1 MLGKLAELF
10 IFGLAPLV
18 FGGLMIPGAFAAEEV
33 TIAGEVFYRERI
45 ALPPNAVLT
54 VRLMD
59 VSLADAPASI
69 IAEQK
74 IDPAGQV
81 PIKFQI
87 KVNPAV
93 IQPNVNYA
101 LQARITVDDT
111 LWFTNDERY
120 AIDPLKPQP
129 VQNDT
134 EDGQAERRGR
144 ANRAVRHDLVGG
156 RHQRQGG
163 ACIDDAQSTFSVT
176 PEGKVTGSGGCNRFC
191 AGRGQGRQD
200 QDRKSRRHH
209 DGLPRGAHGSGA
221 EVPGRPGGRPQP
233 TGSTATASSSSWTPT
248 ASISCGSPRRAEP
261 RPHSASNKKAGAGTP
276 ALHFG
281 SAAWRGCRTQ
291 SLSRRPRCRRTST

>member
-10 IFGLAPLV
+10 IFGLAPMV
-18 FGGLMIPGAFAAEEV
+18 FGGLMIPGAFAAEEI

-87 KVNPAV
+87 KVNPVA

-129 VQNDT
+129 VQMTLKMVKQNAEAVPAT
-134 EDGQAERRGR
+134 LFGTTWLAEDINGRG
-144 ANRAVRHDLVGG
+144 V
-156 RHQRQGG
+156 
-163 ACIDDAQSTFSVT
+163 IDDAQSTLSVT
-176 PEGKVTGSGGCNRFC
+176 PEGKVTGSGGCNRYF
-191 AGRGQGRQD
+191 AE
-200 QDRKSRRHH
+200 
-209 DGLPRGAHGSGA
+209 A
-221 EVPGRPGGRPQP
+221 EVKGDKITIG
-233 TGSTATASSSSWTPT
+233 
-248 ASISCGSPRRAEP
+248 
-261 RPHSASNKKAGAGTP
+261 KAGATMMACP
-276 ALHFG
+276 EALMDQERKFLAALEAAATYRIDG
-281 SAAWRGCRTQ
+281 DGKLFLVDANGADIVRFSAAG
-291 SLSRRPRCRRTST
+291 

>member
-1 MLGKLAELF
+1 MLGKVAELF

-18 FGGLMIPGAFAAEEV
+18 FSGLMIPGAFAAEEV

-93 IQPNVNYA
+93 TQPNVNYA

-129 VQNDT
+129 VQMT
-134 EDGQAERRGR
+134 LKMVKQGAEAAPATLFGTTWLAEDINGRG
-144 ANRAVRHDLVGG
+144 V
-156 RHQRQGG
+156 
-163 ACIDDAQSTFSVT
+163 IDDAQSTFSVT
-176 PEGKVTGSGGCNRFC
+176 PDGKVTGSGGCNRFF
-191 AGRGQGRQD
+191 AE
-200 QDRKSRRHH
+200 
-209 DGLPRGAHGSGA
+209 A
-221 EVPGRPGGRPQP
+221 EVKGDRIAIG
-233 TGSTATASSSSWTPT
+233 
-248 ASISCGSPRRAEP
+248 
-261 RPHSASNKKAGAGTP
+261 KAGATMMACP
-276 ALHFG
+276 EALMDQERKFLAALEAAAAYRIDG
-281 SAAWRGCRTQ
+281 DGKLFLVDANGVDIVRFSAAG
-291 SLSRRPRCRRTST
+291 